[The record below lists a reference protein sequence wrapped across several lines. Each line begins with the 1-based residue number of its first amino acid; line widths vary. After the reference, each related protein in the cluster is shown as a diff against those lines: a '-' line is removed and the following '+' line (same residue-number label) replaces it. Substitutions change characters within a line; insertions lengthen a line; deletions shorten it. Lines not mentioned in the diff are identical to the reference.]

1 MSIAA
6 GLGVIGFVGAA
17 QWNSSIAR
25 QEFITSAQRVLI
37 TQAEQAQRE
46 QERLRSEIEDAE
58 ARVQSFQEADVG
70 SQAAREELNEQ
81 LATARLKTGLTAVV
95 DTAFDAGGA
104 LYILEVASG
113 QSGPPPFN
121 PGLGIGR
128 LLRKC
133 PGANPPAVLLTGLFF
148 PSGVAVGPD
157 GAVYLS
163 NMGVSTTAGE
173 VLRLAVTPCP

>member
-58 ARVQSFQEADVG
+58 ARVQGFQEADVG

-81 LATARLKTGLTAVV
+81 LATARLKTGLTERRRTGDGPRDLGQPA
-95 DTAFDAGGA
+95 AG
-104 LYILEVASG
+104 
-113 QSGPPPFN
+113 
-121 PGLGIGR
+121 PGR
-128 LLRKC
+128 ARARRTTSC
-133 PGANPPAVLLTGLFF
+133 W
-148 PSGVAVGPD
+148 
-157 GAVYLS
+157 
-163 NMGVSTTAGE
+163 STTCE
-173 VLRLAVTPCP
+173 TS